1 MISFLDVELVP
12 EYLRPDVIRANG
24 VLASYHE
31 VTELLTEGAADDS
44 DMSMESFV
52 RLLAQQRLTFD
63 EYQRRS
69 HAIIAHVNHEA
80 DCIAQ
85 RLGLTD

>member
-12 EYLRPDVIRANG
+12 EYLRPDVIQANA
-24 VLASYHE
+24 VLANYHE
-31 VTELLTEGAADDS
+31 VTELLTDGAADDS
-44 DMSMESFV
+44 DMPMERFT
-52 RLLAQQRLTFD
+52 RLLAQQQLAFE

-80 DCIAQ
+80 AIIAE
-85 RLGLTD
+85 RISRRD

>member
-1 MISFLDVELVP
+1 MVSFLDVELVP
-12 EYLRPDVIRANG
+12 AYLRPDVIRANA

-31 VTELLTEGAADDS
+31 VTELLTDSAADS
-44 DMSMESFV
+44 DMSIEQFT

>member
-1 MISFLDVELVP
+1 MVSFLDVELVP
-12 EYLRPDVIRANG
+12 AYLRPDVIRANG

-31 VTELLTEGAADDS
+31 VTELLTDSAADS
-44 DMSMESFV
+44 DMSIEQFT

-69 HAIIAHVNHEA
+69 HAIISHINNESAIIA
-80 DCIAQ
+80 DRIK
-85 RLGLTD
+85 LNE